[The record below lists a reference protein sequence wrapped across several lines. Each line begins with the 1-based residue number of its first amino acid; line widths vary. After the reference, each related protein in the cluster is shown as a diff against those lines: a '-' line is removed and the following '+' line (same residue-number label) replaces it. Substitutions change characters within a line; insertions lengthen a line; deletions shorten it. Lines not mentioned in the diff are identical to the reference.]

1 MAKAYTNI
9 TENRAEMLEWL
20 TDSLTILLL
29 KTEETKNPKNYRPI
43 TRIPT
48 MYKVLTSI
56 LANRTYTFLSA
67 HQLLPSEQKGCKR
80 ESNGCK
86 DELLANKMILEDCRT
101 RKKTCLQTGLTT
113 RRLLTVYHIPGSR
126 SA

>member
-29 KTEETKNPKNYRPI
+29 KTGETKNPKNYRPI

-80 ESNGCK
+80 ESYGCK
-86 DELLANKMILEDCRT
+86 DQLLANKMILEDCRT

>member
-48 MYKVLTSI
+48 MYKVLTFI
-56 LANRTYTFLSA
+56 LANRTYTFLSE

>member
-1 MAKAYTNI
+1 MGKDKVPNFWLKYLESLHEDMAKAYTNI

-48 MYKVLTSI
+48 M
-56 LANRTYTFLSA
+56 
-67 HQLLPSEQKGCKR
+67 
-80 ESNGCK
+80 
-86 DELLANKMILEDCRT
+86 
-101 RKKTCLQTGLTT
+101 
-113 RRLLTVYHIPGSR
+113 
-126 SA
+126 

>member
-48 MYKVLTSI
+48 MYKVLTFI

-80 ESNGCK
+80 ESYGCK
-86 DELLANKMILEDCRT
+86 DQLLANKMILEDCRT